1 MAGFFRQVAQR
12 ALQPTTQLHSAA
24 ALPYAATRDAG
35 GDDGSAGLEWSAP
48 AAETKPAGIAAADP
62 LPKIL
67 ALRREPLATREA
79 ATATRTS
86 SRPATGNKKTRS
98 VRSPSRKPRASAK
111 PAKRIEPIPRSSTEP
126 GRPIAVKGD
135 LSPVAAFKPET
146 AQVDAARQARP
157 AHRRPTRAQV
167 RAAPRSRPASPSKK
181 SAASGATHDVHIHI
195 GRVELAAISAP
206 APAKRA
212 ASSDKRPMS
221 LNEYL
226 QHRRSPNTGS
236 S

>member
-1 MAGFFRQVAQR
+1 MPLR
-12 ALQPTTQLHSAA
+12 AMP
-24 ALPYAATRDAG
+24 AATTGQQDWNGPRPQPKRNP
-35 GDDGSAGLEWSAP
+35 P
-48 AAETKPAGIAAADP
+48 AS
-62 LPKIL
+62 LPPIRCRKYSL
-67 ALRREPLATREA
+67 CGA
-79 ATATRTS
+79 
-86 SRPATGNKKTRS
+86 SRS
-98 VRSPSRKPRASAK
+98 Q
-111 PAKRIEPIPRSSTEP
+111 PAKRQQQPARHRVPLPAIRK
-126 GRPIAVKGD
+126 RARC
-135 LSPVAAFKPET
+135 
-146 AQVDAARQARP
+146 AARRASHARRRNRRNASSRFRGHPPNRAARSRSKAICRRSQLSNPKRRRSMPPGKHARP
-157 AHRRPTRAQV
+157 TGGRHVPKCA
-167 RAAPRSRPASPSKK
+167 RSRPASPSKK